1 LRRRDS
7 DRNSAPKEVLGIVL
21 YVTLMLM
28 VGVVALYGADILVST
43 TYHVELSFVKRQ
55 LTWIALGLAGFLVA
69 ALIDFQIHRELV
81 WRVYLPVTVMAL
93 SAVFF
98 FPPIGGAHRW
108 IDLKF
113 FTIQPSEFAKVVMLI
128 LLARYI
134 EHAKDKMSSFFRGL
148 VVPLLIA
155 APIILLTAIEPDL
168 STSILMGVVAL
179 LLLYVA
185 GVRIWHILV
194 LTGGAGLT
202 APLAVQL
209 GLLKPYQLS
218 RLKSFVD
225 LWTGGHAF
233 QQELGQIALASGGF
247 FGSGLGLGTVKRYVP
262 IKESDFLFSVF
273 GEEFGVVG
281 VLLVFVLLLGLVNN
295 LFKVANK
302 HVESVFGRY
311 YIYGFGILIAV
322 QALVNIG
329 VNVGLLPPTG
339 VPLPFMSYG
348 GSSMVA
354 TLTGLGVVVSIV
366 LGDSCE

>member
-1 LRRRDS
+1 MRQGDNV
-7 DRNSAPKEVLGIVL
+7 RNGVPKELIGTLL

-28 VGVVALYGADILVST
+28 IGVVALYGADILVST
-43 TYHVELSFVKRQ
+43 TYHVELSFVKKQ
-55 LTWIALGLAGFLVA
+55 LMWIALGLIGFLIA
-69 ALIDFQIHRELV
+69 ALIDFQIHCKLV

-98 FPPIGGAHRW
+98 SPPIGDAHRW
-108 IDLKF
+108 IDLKL
-113 FTIQPSEFAKVVMLI
+113 FTIQPSEFAKTVILI

-134 EHAKDKMSSFFRGL
+134 EHAKGKMISFFRGL
-148 VVPLLIA
+148 VVPLSIV

-168 STSILMGVVAL
+168 STSILMGVEVL

-185 GVRIWHILV
+185 GVRIWHILA
-194 LTGGAGLT
+194 LIGGAALT
-202 APLAVQL
+202 APFAVRF
-209 GLLKPYQLS
+209 GLLKPYQLG

-225 LWTGGHAF
+225 LLTGGHAF
-233 QQELGQIALASGGF
+233 QQELGQTALASGGF

-281 VLLVFVLLLGLVNN
+281 VLLVFVLLLGLINN

-302 HVESVFGRY
+302 HVKSIFGRF
-311 YIYGFGILIAV
+311 YIYGFGVLIAV
-322 QALVNIG
+322 QALMNIG

-339 VPLPFMSYG
+339 MPLPFMSYG

-366 LGDSCE
+366 LGDSRG